1 MPPEQVADIV
11 AWLAG
16 RESGST
22 TGNRIAV
29 DAGAFECR
37 ERADRGDKRGR
48 RRFSDPGTGRN
59 ELPFEFGGCR
69 REL

>member
-22 TGNRIAV
+22 TGNQIAV

-37 ERADRGDKRGR
+37 ERAD
-48 RRFSDPGTGRN
+48 
-59 ELPFEFGGCR
+59 C
-69 REL
+69 